1 MGTLAAATIVLLAIL
16 SIDDHNGECENSDL
30 HKSGAFWLISAAGL
44 GLIFESIITILRLL
58 DVNINVLGKV
68 VSIEWT
74 CKSLWCHFYF
84 NTQDV
89 LLRSL
94 LIVSLLAG
102 GAVNAIFAID
112 NADTYNRLKPC
123 PDNDQ
128 KTEKVCFD
136 VKWLRDSEI
145 AAAVSYYME
154 LTHLRIEIQSLV
166 ILVCIP
172 DLSCYVMG

>member
-1 MGTLAAATIVLLAIL
+1 MKVLCVGTLAAATIVLLAIL

-68 VSIEWT
+68 
-74 CKSLWCHFYF
+74 
-84 NTQDV
+84 DV

-145 AAAVSYYME
+145 AAAVLS
-154 LTHLRIEIQSLV
+154 ISV
-166 ILVCIP
+166 IMVFGALAVIIIRTRSEKHAAKQTP
-172 DLSCYVMG
+172 YA